1 MAFFPFSSSMLLSLP
16 LLTQEGVG
24 ELFSLFLFCNSHILN
39 LRPFLFLLENMNVFV
54 SVVI

>member
-1 MAFFPFSSSMLLSLP
+1 MLLSLP

-39 LRPFLFLLENMNVFV
+39 LHPFLFLLENMNVFV